1 MHVTSLHSCW
11 FGALR
16 DSVSKDFVFNGNT
29 MSDPDGDEVVGNEID
44 HHMGCA
50 DDSPAV
56 QFGDSG
62 SGPNV
67 VGETATGECAS
78 PISVK
83 P

>member
-1 MHVTSLHSCW
+1 
-11 FGALR
+11 
-16 DSVSKDFVFNGNT
+16 